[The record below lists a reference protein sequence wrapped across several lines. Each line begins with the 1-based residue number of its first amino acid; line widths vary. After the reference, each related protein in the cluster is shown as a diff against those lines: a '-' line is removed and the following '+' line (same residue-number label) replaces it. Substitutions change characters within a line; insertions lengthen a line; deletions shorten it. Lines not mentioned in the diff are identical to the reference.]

1 MFPGAWCG
9 HLGVGAWALIG
20 LFWATFLSLVVWAV
34 GRLFTP
40 SRSVEGPD
48 PDADHLDLRLGRGRA
63 DLREYGAMREDV
75 ASQEVT
81 GTTEVS
87 EPVVPR

>member
-1 MFPGAWCG
+1 MFPGTWCG

-40 SRSVEGPD
+40 SGPVGGRGSYD
-48 PDADHLDLRLGRGRA
+48 DELDLRLERGWV
-63 DLREYGAMREDV
+63 DLRGYGALREEV
-75 ASQEVT
+75 ASQGVT
-81 GTTEVS
+81 ETTEVS
-87 EPVVPR
+87 EPVGPR

>member
-1 MFPGAWCG
+1 MDQAECGLGRNDLTTPEGTIAMFPGAWCG

-20 LFWATFLSLVVWAV
+20 LFWATFLGLVVWAV

-40 SRSVEGPD
+40 SRSVAGRD
-48 PDADHLDLRLGRGRA
+48 PDAEDL
-63 DLREYGAMREDV
+63 
-75 ASQEVT
+75 
-81 GTTEVS
+81 VS

>member
-40 SRSVEGPD
+40 SRPVGGRD
-48 PDADHLDLRLGRGRA
+48 RDGDDLDLRSARGRV
-63 DLREYGAMREDV
+63 DLREHGASHEDV
-75 ASQEVT
+75 ASHGVT
-81 GTTEVS
+81 GTAGVS